1 MKKRILSLLFVA
13 IPFLTFAGEKGLDE
27 KINDA
32 FMPFATWWEG
42 FVLTSVPIGQYN
54 VPFVV
59 ILLVMGATF
68 FTIYFKFPSITK
80 FPVAINTVRGKF
92 VDIEKHGVD
101 KLYNNDEALAEE
113 DILKTI
119 RDESA
124 HGEVSHFQALATAVS
139 GTVGLGNIAGVAV
152 AIALGGPGAT
162 FWMIIC
168 GLIGMSTKFVECTLG
183 VKYRDVG
190 EDGTIYGGP
199 MYYLSK
205 GLKERNMTGLGKVL
219 AGVFAVLCVGASFG
233 GGNAFQSNQ
242 ATVQLSS
249 LFGLEGGSTGFFIGV
264 ILAVLVGIVIIGGIK
279 RIAKITEKIVPFMAG
294 IYILAALVIIFAN
307 FSYIDDAF
315 GLIFEGAFTPM
326 AGLGGLMGVLIVGFQ
341 RAAFSNEAGAGSAAI
356 AHSAVKTKYPAS
368 EGVVALLEP
377 FIDTVVICTMT
388 ALVIIFFNIDGGN
401 LQSVFNYGAV
411 EGSNVLITATGEQI
425 GGVDLTSMAF
435 DSVIP
440 GFSYVLTIAI
450 VLFAFST
457 MISWSYYGLQSWK
470 YLFGKGK
477 TADLVYKI
485 LFLLFVVIGAAAT
498 LDAVIKFSDAMIL
511 ALVFPNMIGLLLLF
525 PRVREE
531 MKRFIGAINIK
542 KEAIEEGAV
551 DVTEHM

>member
-1 MKKRILSLLFVA
+1 MNKKLLSLLFLAV
-13 IPFLTFAGEKGLDE
+13 PFLTFAQEKGLDE

-32 FMPFATWWEG
+32 FMPVAEWWEG
-42 FVLTSVPIGQYN
+42 FVLTSVPLGGYDI
-54 VPFVV
+54 PFVV
-59 ILLVMGATF
+59 ILLVLGATF
-68 FTIYFKFPSITK
+68 FTFYFKFPGITK
-80 FPVAINTVRGKF
+80 FGLAINTVRGKYD
-92 VDIEKHGVD
+92 DIEEHGVD
-101 KLYNNDEALAEE
+101 AKAAVNIVDG
-113 DILKTI
+113 DIIDTI
-119 RDESA
+119 RDESQE
-124 HGEVSHFQALATAVS
+124 GEVSHFQALATAVS

-162 FWMIIC
+162 FWMIVC
-168 GLIGMSTKFVECTLG
+168 GVIGMSTKFVECTLG
-183 VKYRDVG
+183 VKYRDVDA
-190 EDGTIYGGP
+190 DGTVYGGP

-205 GLKERNMTGLGKVL
+205 GLKENGYAGVGKVL
-219 AGVFAVLCVGASFG
+219 AVLFAILCVGASFG

-242 ATVQLSS
+242 AAVQIKT
-249 LFGLEGGSTGFFIGV
+249 LFNIDGGASGLIIGF

-294 IYILAALVIIFAN
+294 IYVLACLIIIFAN
-307 FSYIDDAF
+307 FSYIGDAF
-315 GLIFEGAFTPM
+315 GLIFSGAFTPM
-326 AGLGGLMGVLIVGFQ
+326 AGLGGLVGVLIVGFQ

-356 AHSAVKTKYPAS
+356 AHSAVKTKFPAS

-388 ALVIIFFNIDGGN
+388 ALVIIFFNIDGSN
-401 LQSVFNYGAV
+401 MQSVFKYG
-411 EGSNVLITATGEQI
+411 GDGLSNVILNSDGSSI

-440 GFSYVLTIAI
+440 GFSYILTIAI
-450 VLFAFST
+450 VLFAFSS

-477 TADLVYKI
+477 TADMVYKI
-485 LFLLFVVIGAAAT
+485 LFLLFVIIGAAAT

-525 PRVREE
+525 PKVRDE
-531 MKRFIGAINIK
+531 MKKYITAIK
-542 KEAIEEGAV
+542 R
-551 DVTEHM
+551 